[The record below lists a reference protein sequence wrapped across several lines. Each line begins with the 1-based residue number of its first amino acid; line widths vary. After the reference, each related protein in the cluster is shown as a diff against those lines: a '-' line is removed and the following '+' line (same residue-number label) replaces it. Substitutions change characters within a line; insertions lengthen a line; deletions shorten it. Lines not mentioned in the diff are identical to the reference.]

1 MHVTKKS
8 WTATKVR
15 ISYVAHFQQNKVS
28 PIRADDFILCVTPDS
43 RILENS

>member
-1 MHVTKKS
+1 MNVMKKS

-15 ISYVAHFQQNKVS
+15 ISCVAHLEQNKVS
-28 PIRADDFILCVTPDS
+28 SIRADDFILYVTPGS